1 MAITRITQFECR
13 AGEEETMHTFLLN
26 LIPYIEASPGCL
38 GCEAL
43 RAQAEPRQ
51 FVMLERWINADAH
64 ATSVANYPPEQMQ
77 SGMALLAS
85 PPKGGFFV

>member
-51 FVMLERWINADAH
+51 FVMLER
-64 ATSVANYPPEQMQ
+64 
-77 SGMALLAS
+77 
-85 PPKGGFFV
+85 